1 MGGAE
6 FEEGDGGPD
15 HIESCR
21 QCDTFGCYCKGMQNP
36 GGLFPGP
43 QQTDLH
49 LEDHCP
55 RGGEMGVMTATGS
68 NDSNWEAMA
77 LAPVKDDG

>member
-1 MGGAE
+1 
-6 FEEGDGGPD
+6 
-15 HIESCR
+15 
-21 QCDTFGCYCKGMQNP
+21 MQNP